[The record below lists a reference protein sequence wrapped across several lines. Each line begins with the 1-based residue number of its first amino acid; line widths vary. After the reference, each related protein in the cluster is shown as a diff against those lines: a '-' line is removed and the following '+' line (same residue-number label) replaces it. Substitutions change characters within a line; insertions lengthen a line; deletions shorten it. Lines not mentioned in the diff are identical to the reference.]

1 MIYSLNMSRLLTEFT
16 AKMPLPRPDPIPA
29 TARNMPGGAA
39 QTPTTAMQMTGGQG
53 YGANFV
59 PLFVEIFRSAKGI
72 FVDNTVEVFTKYTG
86 GREIPFISQKSL
98 ETAAAEIGREIHNQ
112 YLISYSPNNKE
123 EGGFHTIKVVVKR
136 RNLEVRTRPGY
147 WLAAVTQ

>member
-1 MIYSLNMSRLLTEFT
+1 MPRRLPEFT
-16 AKMPLPRPDPIPA
+16 AKMPRPRPDPIPA

-39 QTPTTAMQMTGGQG
+39 QTPTTAAQMTGGQG

-86 GREIPFISQKSL
+86 GREIPFISPKSL
-98 ETAAAEIGREIHNQ
+98 PTPPAGICPPSHQ
-112 YLISYSPNNKE
+112 QFLIPL
-123 EGGFHTIKVVVKR
+123 I
-136 RNLEVRTRPGY
+136 
-147 WLAAVTQ
+147 